1 MQRKFLTNLGLLLFL
16 NLLIKP
22 FWILG
27 IDRTVQNLVGAAE
40 YGMYFA
46 VFNFSFLFNIML
58 DFGITN
64 FNNKNIAQNN
74 HLLNKHFSA
83 ILVLKFMLA
92 IGYFLLVMLF
102 AWIVGYDHTQFR
114 FLIFLAI
121 NQFLISL
128 ILYLRSNIS
137 GLLLFKTDSMLS
149 VLDRVIMV
157 LICSILLWGGITH
170 NVFKIEYFVYA
181 QTLAYLLTA
190 IIALIVVTRKAAFR
204 KLSWNWPFFILI
216 VKQSFP
222 FAILVL
228 LMTFY
233 NRLDSVML
241 ERILPGVSGEQQ
253 SGIYASAY
261 RLLDATNMIAYLFS
275 VLLLPIFSKMLKS
288 SESIEQMLKLSFT
301 LLITLAIIVASGSYF
316 YSYDI
321 MKMLYK
327 DHVMQSSNVFSLLMF
342 GFIPISTT
350 YVFGTLLT
358 ANGNLKALNLMAAS
372 GMLINFV
379 LNIILIPRF
388 EAVGSAWASLCTQGF
403 TALIQVIMVHRV
415 FKLKVHFR
423 FVSVLSVFVAGVVLI
438 NYFSREL
445 TLPWFYSFFLMLV
458 ASSILAFSLKLIHL
472 KALLGIIRKG

>member
-1 MQRKFLTNLGLLLFL
+1 V
-16 NLLIKP
+16 KP

-27 IDRTVQNLVGAAE
+27 IDRTVQNMVGAAD
-40 YGMYFA
+40 YGLYFA
-46 VFNFSFLFNIML
+46 VFNFTFLFNIFL

-83 ILVLKFMLA
+83 ILVLKFIMALA
-92 IGYFLLVMLF
+92 YFILVMLF
-102 AWIVGYDHTQFR
+102 AWIVGYDHQQFYL
-114 FLIFLAI
+114 LIFLAI

-128 ILYLRSNIS
+128 VLYLRSNVS
-137 GLLLFKTDSMLS
+137 GLLMFKTDSLLS
-149 VLDRVIMV
+149 VLDRLLMI
-157 LICSILLWGGITH
+157 LICSVLLWGGITH
-170 NVFKIEYFVYA
+170 ETFRIEWFVYA

-190 IIALIVVTRKAAFR
+190 IIALIVVIRKASFR
-204 KLSWNWPFFILI
+204 KLSWNRPFFILI
-216 VKQSFP
+216 VRQSFP

-241 ERILPGVSGEQQ
+241 ERILPGVNGERQ

-275 VLLLPIFSKMLKS
+275 VLLLPIFSKMLKLK
-288 SESIEQMLKLSFT
+288 ERIEQMLKLSFT
-301 LLITLAIIVASGSYF
+301 LLITLAVIVATGSFF
-316 YSYDI
+316 YSFDI
-321 MKMLYK
+321 MQLLYRE
-327 DHVMQSSNVFSLLMF
+327 HVNESSRVFALLMF

-358 ANGNLKALNLMAAS
+358 ANGNLKALNIMAAS
-372 GMLINFV
+372 GMVLNFT

-403 TALIQVIMVHRV
+403 TALIQVLMVHRL
-415 FKLKVHFR
+415 FHLKVQFR
-423 FVSVLSVFVAGVVLI
+423 FLLTLATFIAGVVLI
-438 NYFSREL
+438 NYISHGL
-445 TLPWFYSFFLMLV
+445 HISWYYSFFMMLV
-458 ASSILAFSLKLIHL
+458 ASSLLAFSLKLIHL
-472 KALLGIIRKG
+472 RSLFSIIRHG